1 MMGTITTIGLDIAKS
16 VFQVHGIDAAGEVI
30 VRRQL
35 SRARVLSF
43 FERLPRCLVGIE
55 ACNTSHYWARELIAR
70 GHDVRLMPAQYVK
83 PYVKRGKNDSA
94 DAEAICE
101 AVTRPTMRFVAI
113 KTPEQQSVMM
123 LHRVRLML
131 NRQRT
136 QLSNAMRAHMSEFG
150 VVAPVGRMGLERLLA
165 IVTDRDDLRIP
176 ADARVCLEM
185 IAAQLAVVKE
195 QILENDRR
203 IRASARKTEIGR
215 RLMDIP
221 GVGPLLASA
230 FVASVAD
237 PGVFRTGRDLAAWIG
252 LVPKQNSSGGKERL
266 GGISR
271 AGNSYLRQMLVVG
284 AMAVIRHA
292 ERHGTKRAWL
302 LQLLARRA
310 TKVAAVALANKTAR
324 VVWALMTSGER
335 YREPAIVQA

>member
-1 MMGTITTIGLDIAKS
+1 METITTVGLDIAKS
-16 VFQVHGIDAAGEVI
+16 VFQVHGVDAAGGVV
-30 VRRQL
+30 VRRRL
-35 SRARVLSF
+35 SRGRVLAF
-43 FERLPRCLVGIE
+43 FEKLPRCLVGIE
-55 ACNTSHYWARELIAR
+55 ACNTSHYWARELIAL

-83 PYVKRGKNDSA
+83 PYVKRGKNDAA

-101 AVTRPTMRFVAI
+101 AVTRPTMRFVAV

-136 QLSNAMRAHMSEFG
+136 QLSNAMRAHLSEFG
-150 VVAPVGRMGLERLLA
+150 IVAPVGRLGLERLLTV
-165 IVTDRDDLRIP
+165 ISDRKDGRVPD
-176 ADARVCLEM
+176 DARVCLEM
-185 IAAQLAVVKE
+185 LMAQLVVVKE

-203 IRASARKTEIGR
+203 IRESARQTEVGR
-215 RLMDIP
+215 RLMEIP

-237 PGVFRTGRDLAAWIG
+237 PTIFRTGRDLAAWIG
-252 LVPKQNSSGGKERL
+252 LVPRQNSSGGKERL

-271 AGNSYLRQMLVVG
+271 AGNRYLRQMLVVG

-302 LQLLARRA
+302 IQLLARRA

-324 VVWALMTSGER
+324 MVWALMTSGER
-335 YREPAIVQA
+335 YREPAVAVA

>member
-1 MMGTITTIGLDIAKS
+1 MEKIATIGLDIAKS
-16 VFQVHGIDAAGEVI
+16 VFQVHGTDAAGEVV
-30 VRRQL
+30 VRKRL
-35 SRARVLSF
+35 SRARVIPF
-43 FERLPRCLVGIE
+43 FAKLPRCLVGIE
-55 ACNTSHYWARELIAR
+55 ACSTSHHWARELIAL

-83 PYVKRGKNDSA
+83 PYVKRGKNDAA

-101 AVTRPTMRFVAI
+101 AVTRPTMRFVAV

-150 VVAPVGRMGLERLLA
+150 IVAPVGRMGLERLLA
-165 IVTDRDDLRIP
+165 IIADGDDESIP
-176 ADARVCLEM
+176 GDARLCLEM
-185 IAAQLAVVKE
+185 LGAQLAVVKE
-195 QILENDRR
+195 QVLENDRR
-203 IRASARKTEIGR
+203 IRASARETEVGR

-237 PGVFRTGRDLAAWIG
+237 PHIFKTGRDLAAWIG
-252 LVPKQNSSGGKERL
+252 LVPRQNSSGGKERL

-271 AGNSYLRQMLVVG
+271 AGNRYLRQMLVVG

-292 ERHGTKRAWL
+292 ERHGSKRAWL
-302 LQLLARRA
+302 IELMKRRA
-310 TKVAAVALANKTAR
+310 KKVAAVALANKTAR
-324 VVWALMTSGER
+324 MVWAMMTSGAH
-335 YREPAIVQA
+335 YREPSLAHA

>member
-1 MMGTITTIGLDIAKS
+1 MGTITTIGLDIAKS

-30 VRRQL
+30 VRRKL
-35 SRARVLSF
+35 SRGRVLSF
-43 FERLPRCLVGIE
+43 FENLPRCVIGIE

-101 AVTRPTMRFVAI
+101 AVTRPTMRFVAV

-185 IAAQLAVVKE
+185 LAAQLAVVKE
-195 QILENDRR
+195 QVLENDGR
-203 IRASARKTEIGR
+203 IRTSARETEIGR
-215 RLMDIP
+215 RLMEIP

-252 LVPKQNSSGGKERL
+252 LVPKQNSSGGKDRL

-324 VVWALMTSGER
+324 MVWALMTSGER
-335 YREPAIVQA
+335 YREPTVVQA

>member
-1 MMGTITTIGLDIAKS
+1 

-30 VRRQL
+30 VRRRL
-35 SRARVLSF
+35 RRARVLPF
-43 FERLPRCLVGIE
+43 FEKLPPCVVGIE
-55 ACNTSHYWARELIAR
+55 ACNTSHHWARELIALA
-70 GHDVRLMPAQYVK
+70 HDVRLMPAQYVK
-83 PYVKRGKNDSA
+83 PYVKRGKNDAA

-101 AVTRPTMRFVAI
+101 AVTRPTMRFVAV
-113 KTPEQQSVMM
+113 KSPEQQSVMM

-131 NRQRT
+131 SRQRT
-136 QLSNAMRAHMSEFG
+136 QLTNAMRAHMSEFG
-150 VVAPVGRMGLERLLA
+150 IVAPVGRMGVERLLEVIA
-165 IVTDRDDLRIP
+165 DHDDTRIP

-185 IAAQLAVVKE
+185 LGAQLVVVKE
-195 QILENDRR
+195 QLLENDRR
-203 IRASARKTEIGR
+203 IRASARETDVGR
-215 RLMDIP
+215 RLMEIP

-237 PGVFRTGRDLAAWIG
+237 PTIFKCGRDLAAWIG

-271 AGNSYLRQMLVVG
+271 AGNRYLRQMLVVG

-324 VVWALMTSGER
+324 MVWALMTSGER
-335 YREPAIVQA
+335 YREPAVTLA